1 MYDIVYELSKFTFH
15 SSKVAESV
23 QEELEVM
30 QSNHNI
36 INLKITIFDLT
47 LLAEENNNNIIN
59 KLILEFCFYSIYINN
74 SNNDD
79 DMMDNGVSELFD
91 DYINENNDAFI
102 FAICKDYRYKINK
115 KIKEVL
121 KFLDRYDINTF
132 IADSVIDGYR
142 GDCFTN
148 TITLRLQRNFIDSDA
163 PVTEIIVN
171 PNT

>member
-47 LLAEENNNNIIN
+47 LLAEENNNNVIN
-59 KLILEFCFYSIYINN
+59 KLILEFCFYIIYINN

-79 DMMDNGVSELFD
+79 DTMDNDVSELFD

-121 KFLDRYDINTF
+121 KFLDRYDINTLLFVGWLENDKHLDYSAAF
-132 IADSVIDGYR
+132 ITGVEDE
-142 GDCFTN
+142 
-148 TITLRLQRNFIDSDA
+148 QM
-163 PVTEIIVN
+163 
-171 PNT
+171 

>member
-79 DMMDNGVSELFD
+79 DMMDNDVSELFD

-121 KFLDRYDINTF
+121 KFLDRYDINTLLFVGWLENDKHLDYSTAF
-132 IADSVIDGYR
+132 ITGVEDE
-142 GDCFTN
+142 
-148 TITLRLQRNFIDSDA
+148 QM
-163 PVTEIIVN
+163 
-171 PNT
+171 